1 MVDIPWGSDEA
12 KAFITNV
19 GLITSTGKLGDN
31 IMAAEWT
38 HHISYSPGMIAVCI
52 NKANQATAVN
62 IKEIKQ
68 FGVNITA
75 TDQNV
80 IASIAGN
87 AHGQNVDKM
96 KVLKDLGIKFSKAKH
111 SKVLMVEGAVL
122 QVECKLIREIADLG
136 SHTIFIGEALSVVH
150 NKSKEPLAYHLGK
163 YYKLNETISKP
174 SEETLVKI
182 KQLVEKHKK

>member
-52 NKANQATAVN
+52 NKTNQATAVN
-62 IKEIKQ
+62 IKETKQ

-80 IASIAGN
+80 LASIAGGS
-87 AHGQNVDKM
+87 HGQSVDKI

-111 SKVLMVEGAVL
+111 IKASMVEGAVL
-122 QVECKLIREIADLG
+122 QIECKVIREIADLG

-150 NKSKEPLAYHLGK
+150 DKNKEPLAYHLGK
-163 YYKLNETISKP
+163 YYKLNEIIPKP
-174 SEETLVKI
+174 SEEKLMKI
-182 KQLVEKHKK
+182 KSLVQKYTH